1 MGISDPVVWG
11 SIVAVG
17 IAGAIFVFLMFKM
30 KALMEKDAQAH
41 KK

>member
-17 IAGAIFVFLMFKM
+17 IAVGIFVFLLFKM
-30 KALMEKDAQAH
+30 KGLMEKDAQAH

>member
-17 IAGAIFVFLMFKM
+17 IAAVIFVFLLFKM
-30 KALMEKDAQAH
+30 KALMDKDAAAH

>member
-11 SIVAVG
+11 SIVAV
-17 IAGAIFVFLMFKM
+17 AICVVIVVFLGFKV
-30 KALMEKDAQAH
+30 KGLIAKDTEAH

>member
-17 IAGAIFVFLMFKM
+17 IAVAIFVFLMFKM